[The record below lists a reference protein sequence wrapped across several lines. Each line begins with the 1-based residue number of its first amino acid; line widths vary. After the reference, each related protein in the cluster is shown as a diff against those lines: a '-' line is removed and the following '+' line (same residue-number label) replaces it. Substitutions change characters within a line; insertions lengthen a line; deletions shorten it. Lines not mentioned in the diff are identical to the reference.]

1 MAQKK
6 EWHRVAGLDPLEDNS
21 VTSVAAGVKA
31 LCLVKFEGQY
41 YALDNHCPHQ
51 GGPLG
56 EGLIENGFVI
66 CPGMAMN
73 TLRRTDRHQE
83 ATMTA

>member
-66 CPGMAMN
+66 CPLAW
-73 TLRRTDRHQE
+73 L
-83 ATMTA
+83 